1 MCDSSSITE
10 LSRYRALPGG
20 CCIGPPGPRGP
31 TGQNPYINNT
41 QYLFTDPTEPV
52 LLYGGN
58 NIIISGSTTA
68 IDLPV
73 NPDNISILY
82 NCFKTGGNV
91 NINGNGHGIN
101 AIAIPSTF
109 LFSGGAYAYCTIIF
123 DTVANIWIIH
133 NN

>member
-20 CCIGPPGPRGP
+20 CCVGPPGPRGP

-41 QYLFTDPTEPV
+41 QYFSADGTV
-52 LLYGGN
+52 SLYGGN
-58 NIIISGSTTA
+58 NIIISGTTTA
-68 IDLPV
+68 INLPA
-73 NPDNISILY
+73 NPNNISILY
-82 NCFKTGGNV
+82 NCFKTIAGP
-91 NINGNGHGIN
+91 ITIIGNGHFIN
-101 AIAIPSTF
+101 ASLSTF
-109 LFSGGAYAYCTIIF
+109 PFSGGPIYAYCTIIF